1 MKVALKF
8 GVLVIL
14 CGLLHGCGETSENFS
29 SAGSRASEYTISH
42 NRQIAETLNLDD
54 QQDFEDASRGLI
66 AKAPEDIL
74 LNPQGQIIWNP
85 AAFNFLSGDAPDTVN
100 PSLWRQANLNNIRGL
115 FKVTEGI
122 YQLRGFDLAN
132 TTLIRSD
139 KGWIIVDPLTTLETT
154 EAAIDFAAEHLGEIN
169 VTGVI
174 YTHSHADHFGGALA
188 VINSQVAESEGIPIV
203 APEGFIE
210 EATSENIIAGPAMT
224 RRGSYMFGS
233 GLDDSITGHV
243 DAGLG
248 KRVVFGSLSVVPP
261 TVIIDRP
268 EMDISID
275 GVSFTF
281 YNMPNSEAPA
291 ELTFYLPESKA
302 FCGAEILSHVM
313 HNILT
318 LRGAKVRDALLWSDY
333 IGQSIDRLEDVEI
346 FFNSHHWP
354 TWGHDRIITQ
364 MRQQQDLYKFIH
376 DQTLRLA
383 NLGYTPRE
391 IAEQLELPESL
402 GNEFHVRGYYGTL
415 SHNSKAVYQYYF
427 GWYDGN
433 PANLNPL
440 PPEQSARR
448 YVEAMGGAD
457 AMLTAAAKYLAGGEY
472 RWVGEM
478 LNHLVFAQPN
488 NAAAREMLAQAYQ
501 QMAYQAESGP
511 WRDIY
516 LSGARELIDGKQ
528 VAGENKLNSS
538 AFLSEVPLD
547 QFVKAM
553 TVNLDPEKA
562 ASKQLK
568 INLSFTDKQKNF
580 VVTIRNS
587 VMHYAELPV
596 DPTADASINITQSM
610 FVGMLVGAVGASDI
624 ITSDEVSIDGSM
636 LKLVSFFSLF
646 GESNDNFNIVLP

>member
-1 MKVALKF
+1 
-8 GVLVIL
+8 
-14 CGLLHGCGETSENFS
+14 
-29 SAGSRASEYTISH
+29 
-42 NRQIAETLNLDD
+42 
-54 QQDFEDASRGLI
+54 
-66 AKAPEDIL
+66 
-74 LNPQGQIIWNP
+74 
-85 AAFNFLSGDAPDTVN
+85 
-100 PSLWRQANLNNIRGL
+100 
-115 FKVTEGI
+115 
-122 YQLRGFDLAN
+122 
-132 TTLIRSD
+132 
-139 KGWIIVDPLTTLETT
+139 
-154 EAAIDFAAEHLGEIN
+154 
-169 VTGVI
+169 
-174 YTHSHADHFGGALA
+174 
-188 VINSQVAESEGIPIV
+188 
-203 APEGFIE
+203 
-210 EATSENIIAGPAMT
+210 
-224 RRGSYMFGS
+224 
-233 GLDDSITGHV
+233 
-243 DAGLG
+243 
-248 KRVVFGSLSVVPP
+248 
-261 TVIIDRP
+261 
-268 EMDISID
+268 MDISID
-275 GVSFTF
+275 GVAFTF

-291 ELTFYLPESKA
+291 ELTFYLPELKA

-354 TWGHDRIITQ
+354 TWGHHRIITQ
-364 MRQQQDLYKFIH
+364 MQQQQDLYKFIH

-402 GNEFHVRGYYGTL
+402 ANEFHVRGYYGTL
-415 SHNSKAVYQYYF
+415 SHNSKAVYQHYF

-457 AMLTAAAKYLAGGEY
+457 AMLTAAAKYLAEGEY

-516 LSGARELIDGKQ
+516 LSGARELVYGKQ
-528 VAGENKLNSS
+528 VAGEIKLNSS

-553 TVNLDPEKA
+553 TVNLDPQKA

>member
-1 MKVALKF
+1 METVLKF

-14 CGLLHGCGETSENFS
+14 CGLLHGCGESPETGS
-29 SAGSRASEYTISH
+29 SIDSVASEYTISH

-188 VINSQVAESEGIPIV
+188 IINSQVAESEGIPIV

-233 GLDDSITGHV
+233 GLDDSVTGHV

-275 GVSFTF
+275 GVAFTF

-291 ELTFYLPESKA
+291 ELTFYLPELKA

-354 TWGHDRIITQ
+354 TWGHHRIITQ
-364 MRQQQDLYKFIH
+364 MQQQQDLYKFIH

-391 IAEQLELPESL
+391 IAEQLELPDSL
-402 GNEFHVRGYYGTL
+402 ANEFHVRGYYGTL
-415 SHNSKAVYQYYF
+415 NHNSKAVYQHYF

-457 AMLTAAAKYLAGGEY
+457 AMLTAAAKYLAEGEY

-488 NAAAREMLAQAYQ
+488 NAVAREMLAQAYQ
-501 QMAYQAESGP
+501 QMAYKAESGP

-528 VAGENKLNSS
+528 VAADNKLNSS

-587 VMHYAELPV
+587 VMHYAELPA
-596 DPTADASINITQSM
+596 DPTADASLNITQSM

-624 ITSDEVSIDGSM
+624 ITSDQVSVDGSM

>member
-1 MKVALKF
+1 METVLKF
-8 GVLVIL
+8 GVWVIL
-14 CGLLHGCGETSENFS
+14 CGLLHGCGETPETGS
-29 SAGSRASEYTISH
+29 SIDSAASEYTISY

-85 AAFNFLSGDAPDTVN
+85 AAFNFLSEDVPDTVN

-154 EAAIDFAAEHLGEIN
+154 GAAIDFAAEHLGEIN

-233 GLDDSITGHV
+233 GLDDSVTGHV

-275 GVSFTF
+275 GVAFTF

-291 ELTFYLPESKA
+291 ELTFYLPELKA

-354 TWGHDRIITQ
+354 TWGHHRIITQ
-364 MRQQQDLYKFIH
+364 MQQQQDLYKFIH

-391 IAEQLELPESL
+391 IAEQLQLPDSL
-402 GNEFHVRGYYGTL
+402 ANEFHVRGYYGTL
-415 SHNSKAVYQYYF
+415 SHNSKAVYQHYF

-448 YVEAMGGAD
+448 YVEVMGGAD
-457 AMLTAAAKYLAGGEY
+457 AMLTAAAKYLAEGEY

-488 NAAAREMLAQAYQ
+488 NAAAREMLARAYQ

-587 VMHYAELPV
+587 VMHYAELPA
-596 DPTADASINITQSM
+596 DPTADASLNITQSM

-624 ITSDEVSIDGSM
+624 ITSDQVSIDGSM

>member
-1 MKVALKF
+1 METVLKF

-14 CGLLHGCGETSENFS
+14 CGLLHGCGESPETGS
-29 SAGSRASEYTISH
+29 SIDSVASEYTISH

-188 VINSQVAESEGIPIV
+188 IINSQVAESEGIPIV

-233 GLDDSITGHV
+233 GLDDSVTGHV

-275 GVSFTF
+275 GVAFTF

-291 ELTFYLPESKA
+291 ELTFYLPELKA

-354 TWGHDRIITQ
+354 TWGHHRIITQ
-364 MRQQQDLYKFIH
+364 MQQQQDLYKFIH

-383 NLGYTPRE
+383 NLGYTPRK
-391 IAEQLELPESL
+391 IA
-402 GNEFHVRGYYGTL
+402 
-415 SHNSKAVYQYYF
+415 
-427 GWYDGN
+427 
-433 PANLNPL
+433 
-440 PPEQSARR
+440 
-448 YVEAMGGAD
+448 
-457 AMLTAAAKYLAGGEY
+457 
-472 RWVGEM
+472 
-478 LNHLVFAQPN
+478 
-488 NAAAREMLAQAYQ
+488 
-501 QMAYQAESGP
+501 
-511 WRDIY
+511 
-516 LSGARELIDGKQ
+516 
-528 VAGENKLNSS
+528 
-538 AFLSEVPLD
+538 
-547 QFVKAM
+547 
-553 TVNLDPEKA
+553 
-562 ASKQLK
+562 
-568 INLSFTDKQKNF
+568 
-580 VVTIRNS
+580 
-587 VMHYAELPV
+587 
-596 DPTADASINITQSM
+596 
-610 FVGMLVGAVGASDI
+610 
-624 ITSDEVSIDGSM
+624 
-636 LKLVSFFSLF
+636 
-646 GESNDNFNIVLP
+646 